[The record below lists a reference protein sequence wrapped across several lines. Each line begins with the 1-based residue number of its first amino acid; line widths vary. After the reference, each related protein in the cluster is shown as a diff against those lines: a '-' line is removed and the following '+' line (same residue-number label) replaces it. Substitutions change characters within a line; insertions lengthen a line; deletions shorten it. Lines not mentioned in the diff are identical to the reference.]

1 MCWLHWQRVL
11 HWTAVQKSL
20 SSPGSRRFI
29 DKMVQSSPNI
39 FSPYFYSTNIK
50 CPNLSYITYSFMSIS
65 VLNNQPRCC
74 SKMSLV
80 IFITKATT
88 VQIISFLHCVCSSPT
103 SFVIQGRKWYTR
115 EPDLLQTFESYC
127 WSVITFRATY
137 ITIKSKTVKQL
148 RHLDLTT

>member
-115 EPDLLQTFESYC
+115 DQVCYRPLKAIAGQSLPLGLLIS
-127 WSVITFRATY
+127 SLKA
-137 ITIKSKTVKQL
+137 KQL
-148 RHLDLTT
+148 NNYYI